1 MSISTLPTPNEREYC
16 KEPGHF
22 GPHNLHE
29 NRVGSFISSDT
40 IFATY
45 QNAGLRVF
53 DIRDPY
59 RPEELGYFVPPLP
72 ERMTERRKNR
82 PLATHTTDVF
92 VESNGLAYLSDYNAG
107 LYIVEYLGD

>member
-1 MSISTLPTPNEREYC
+1 MPTPSERHYC

-29 NRVGSFISSDT
+29 NRQGSFQSDRV

-53 DIRDPY
+53 DIGDQF

-92 VESNGLAYLSDYNAG
+92 VTADGLAYLTDYNAG
-107 LYIVEYLGD
+107 VYIVEYTGA